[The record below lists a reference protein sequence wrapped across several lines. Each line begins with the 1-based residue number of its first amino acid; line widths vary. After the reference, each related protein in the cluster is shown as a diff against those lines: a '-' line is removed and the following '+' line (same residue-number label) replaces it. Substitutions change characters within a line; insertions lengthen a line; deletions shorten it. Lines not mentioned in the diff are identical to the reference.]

1 MNERVLQRYG
11 QVCAW
16 TLAKAHARSGDSVA
30 IAAYLGSSNRFESAL
45 TRFGVAYADV
55 NEQDYVALQ
64 PAVVDGRVV
73 AHDDA
78 QSKK

>member
-1 MNERVLQRYG
+1 MSERLLLRYG

-30 IAAYLGSSNRFESAL
+30 IGAYLGSSNRFETAITS
-45 TRFGVAYADV
+45 FGVAYADV
-55 NEQDYVALQ
+55 NEQDYLALQ
-64 PAVVDGRVV
+64 EAVGDGRVV

-78 QSKK
+78 ATPK